1 MADQSIKL
9 APLQL
14 SQEQEQKQETL
25 DSIGQFHHRQESPQS
40 TKPLVGD
47 ISINDIFVKS
57 KEQANALCAN
67 NQYYSEEEKKRHM
80 ITYAN
85 MVGVIGQAGIGKTSL
100 TKKLLRQIID
110 EGLFESNY
118 VFYLQFRELDYDRET
133 NLLSFLAKSLS
144 LSWINNSPRRNAVLN
159 KLSSRND
166 VILIM
171 DGFDEAIIDVSSS
184 TFPEIT
190 VCDNAKPEIFLKN
203 ILKGNVLENIK
214 KVITSR
220 PRQLLKLSRELRPK
234 YLVNILGLGLEA
246 QYQICEDICN
256 DNADDV
262 FNYIQEHPSIAT
274 YCYVPCTCILAMHA
288 VHTIKKQQKNNEHSF
303 PMPSTISG
311 ILTIVLCL
319 FVSSPHVRKNKSEFL
334 LKKLAYLAWNGFK
347 NRKFCFTEIDLCNAG
362 LEKDEVS
369 LFFTTKLAKNA
380 LSLVGGSP
388 SKISYFSHFI
398 IQEFL
403 AALYLVFITK
413 LETFKKLVIGTY
425 RYARVLQ
432 TTAPEYDIAEG
443 NWEMVT
449 KFMFGVCSSDTQNI
463 LQHSFSDFSN
473 TVSGKTDLLSDF
485 ALRKLPNR
493 IFSSDNVYFQNILP
507 VCIWSHEMN
516 DIKLAV
522 AVAKKLKTKIVI
534 RGKVLPSD
542 ISPFNY
548 ILLQRKTTLNLDCTK
563 YETWFVGN
571 SINHFMTAMDH
582 QSTSR
587 NITVIFLHLR
597 YCINRTLYSEGVQ
610 SQEFETS
617 TTILL

>member
-1 MADQSIKL
+1 M
-9 APLQL
+9 QL
-14 SQEQEQKQETL
+14 SQEQEQEQETL
-25 DSIGQFHHRQESPQS
+25 DSIGQFHHRKESPQT

-47 ISINDIFVKS
+47 ISINDIFIKS

-67 NQYYSEEEKKRHM
+67 NQYYSEEEKKRHVN
-80 ITYAN
+80 TYAN

-110 EGLFESNY
+110 EGLFKSNY
-118 VFYLQFRELDYDRET
+118 VFYLQFRELDYDKET
-133 NLLSFLAKSLS
+133 NLLGFLAKSLS
-144 LSWINNSPRRNAVLN
+144 LSWINNLPRRNAVIN
-159 KLSSRND
+159 ELSSRND

-171 DGFDEAIIDVSSS
+171 DGFDEAVIDVSSS
-184 TFPEIT
+184 TFPRIT
-190 VCDNAKPEIFLKN
+190 ECDNAKPEIFLKN

-220 PRQLLKLSRELRPK
+220 PRQLLKISPELRPK

-246 QYQICEDICN
+246 QYQICENICK
-256 DNADDV
+256 DKADEV

-288 VHTIKKQQKNNEHSF
+288 VHTIKIPPKNNEHNF

-311 ILTIVLCL
+311 ILTIILCL
-319 FVSSPHVRKNKSEFL
+319 FVSSPQVRENKSAFSLE
-334 LKKLAYLAWNGFK
+334 KLASLAWDGFK
-347 NRKFCFTEIDLCNAG
+347 TRKFCFTEIDLQNAG

-380 LSLVGGSP
+380 LSLVGGNP

-403 AALYLVFITK
+403 TALYLVFFTK
-413 LETFKKLVIGTY
+413 LETFKKLVMGTY
-425 RYARVLQ
+425 RFARVLQ
-432 TTAPEYDIAEG
+432 KTALEYDIAEG
-443 NWEMVT
+443 NWEMVVQ
-449 KFMFGVCSSDTQNI
+449 FMFGVCNSDTQSM
-463 LQHSFSDFSN
+463 LRKSFSDLSN
-473 TVSGKTDLLSDF
+473 TVSEKTDLLFGF
-485 ALRKLPNR
+485 ALRKLPNQ

-516 DIKLAV
+516 NIELAV
-522 AVAKKLKTKIVI
+522 AVARRLKTKIVI

-542 ISPFNY
+542 ISPFKY
-548 ILLQRKTTLNLDCTK
+548 ILLQRKTALNLDCTK

-571 SINHFMTAMDH
+571 SIDHFVTAMDH
-582 QSTSR
+582 HSTSR
-587 NITVIFLHLR
+587 NIMVILFTFE
-597 YCINRTLYSEGVQ
+597 ILY
-610 SQEFETS
+610 
-617 TTILL
+617 